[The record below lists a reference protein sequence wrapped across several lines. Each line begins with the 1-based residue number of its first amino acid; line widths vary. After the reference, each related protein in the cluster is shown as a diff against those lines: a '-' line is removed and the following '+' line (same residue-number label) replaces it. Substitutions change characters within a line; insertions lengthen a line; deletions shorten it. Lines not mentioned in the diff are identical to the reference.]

1 MTLYGISTIA
11 SGSLRRGAEDALGR
25 RRDRPPT
32 AGKHSEKSINIRL
45 PMLRDAQV
53 LTSGRVNSIAPTKR
67 DLVMKRPHR
76 RQFLHLA
83 AGAAALPVVS
93 QAARAQAYPSRAVR
107 IIVGFTAGGA
117 FDLTARLIGPWL
129 SQRLGQQFI
138 VENRP
143 GGGTN
148 IATEAVVR
156 APADGHTLLL
166 CGAVNAINATLYEK
180 LNFDFLRDLA
190 PVASVIRFPNVID
203 LNPSFPAKTIPE
215 FIAYAKTNRGKI
227 NMASSGNGT
236 SQHLSGELFKMM
248 TGVNL
253 VHVPYRGAAQALTD
267 LIGGQVQV
275 SFDPLPPAIELIRSG
290 KVRALAVTTAVRSD
304 ALPDVPTV
312 GEFVPGYEASGWNGV
327 VVPRNTPIEIIQK
340 LNTEINAGLADPGIR
355 AKLTDLGGM
364 VLAGSAADF
373 GKLIADEIDKWSKV
387 IKFAGV
393 KPD

>member
-1 MTLYGISTIA
+1 L
-11 SGSLRRGAEDALGR
+11 
-25 RRDRPPT
+25 
-32 AGKHSEKSINIRL
+32 L
-45 PMLRDAQV
+45 P
-53 LTSGRVNSIAPTKR
+53 
-67 DLVMKRPHR
+67 
-76 RQFLHLA
+76 
-83 AGAAALPVVS
+83 AALRI
-93 QAARAQAYPSRAVR
+93 AKAQGYPTRPVR
-107 IIVGFTAGGA
+107 IIVGFTAGGN
-117 FDLTARLIGPWL
+117 FDLTARLISQWL

-143 GGGTN
+143 GAGTN

-166 CGAVNAINATLYEK
+166 GGAVNAINATLYEK
-180 LNFDFLRDLA
+180 LNFDFLRDMA

-215 FIAYAKTNRGKI
+215 FIAYAKANPGKV

-253 VHVPYRGAAQALTD
+253 VHVPYRGAPQALTD

-304 ALPDVPTV
+304 ALPDVSTV
-312 GEFVPGYEASGWNGV
+312 GEFVPGYEASGWNGIV
-327 VVPRNTPIEIIQK
+327 APRNTPIEIIQK

-364 VLAGSAADF
+364 VLASSAADF
-373 GKLIADEIDKWSKV
+373 GKLIADEIHKWGKV

-393 KPD
+393 KPE

>member
-1 MTLYGISTIA
+1 MKLP
-11 SGSLRRGAEDALGR
+11 R
-25 RRDRPPT
+25 RR
-32 AGKHSEKSINIRL
+32 
-45 PMLRDAQV
+45 
-53 LTSGRVNSIAPTKR
+53 
-67 DLVMKRPHR
+67 
-76 RQFLHLA
+76 FLNLA
-83 AGAAALPVVS
+83 AGAVALPVVPRI
-93 QAARAQAYPSRAVR
+93 AFAQAYPTRPVR
-107 IIVGFTAGGA
+107 IIVGFTAGGN
-117 FDLTARLIGPWL
+117 FDLTARLISQWL

-143 GGGTN
+143 GAGTN

-166 CGAVNAINATLYEK
+166 GGAVNAINATLYEK
-180 LNFDFLRDLA
+180 LNFDFLRDIA

-215 FIAYAKTNRGKI
+215 FIAYAKANPGMV

-248 TGVNL
+248 TGVSL
-253 VHVPYRGAAQALTD
+253 VHVPYRGAQQALTD

-275 SFDPLPPAIELIRSG
+275 SFDPLPPAIDLIRSG
-290 KVRALAVTTAVRSD
+290 KVRALAVTTVVRSD
-304 ALPDVPTV
+304 VLPDVPTV
-312 GEFVPGYEASGWNGV
+312 GEFVPGYEASGWNGIV
-327 VVPRNTPIEIIQK
+327 APRNTPIEIIQK

-373 GKLIADEIDKWSKV
+373 GKLIADEIVKWGKV

>member
-1 MTLYGISTIA
+1 MTL
-11 SGSLRRGAEDALGR
+11 
-25 RRDRPPT
+25 P
-32 AGKHSEKSINIRL
+32 
-45 PMLRDAQV
+45 
-53 LTSGRVNSIAPTKR
+53 
-67 DLVMKRPHR
+67 R
-76 RQFLHLA
+76 RQFLHLV
-83 AGAAALPVVS
+83 AGAAILP
-93 QAARAQAYPSRAVR
+93 AASRIAKAQGYPTRPVR
-107 IIVGFTAGGA
+107 IIVGFTAGGN
-117 FDLTARLIGPWL
+117 FDLTARLISQYL

-143 GGGTN
+143 GAGTN

-166 CGAVNAINATLYEK
+166 GGAVNAINATLYEK
-180 LNFDFLRDLA
+180 LNFDFLRDIA

-215 FIAYAKTNRGKI
+215 FIADAKANPGKV

-253 VHVPYRGAAQALTD
+253 VHVPYRGAPQALSD

-304 ALPDVPTV
+304 ALPDVSTV
-312 GEFVPGYEASGWNGV
+312 GEFVAGYEASGWNGIV
-327 VVPRNTPIEIIQK
+327 APRNTPIEIIQK
-340 LNTEINAGLADPGIR
+340 LNTEINAGLADPGIT

-364 VLAGSAADF
+364 VLASSAADF
-373 GKLIADEIDKWSKV
+373 GKLIADEIDKWGKV